1 MSRTALIVEDTPMA
15 STPLEVAL
23 SGIDNLDI
31 FVVTDGQKALEYLDG
46 ESGKNVCAV
55 LTDLNMPT
63 VDGYELIANLR
74 ARKCYMNLPVVVLS
88 GSTERGAARRSIEIG
103 ANAFFAKPYSPSEVK
118 RKLEELLRG

>member
-1 MSRTALIVEDTPMA
+1 MSRLALIVEDTPMA

-23 SGIDNLDI
+23 SGIDNLETI
-31 FVVTDGQKALEYLDG
+31 VVTDGQKALEYLDG
-46 ESGKNVCAV
+46 ESGKDVCAV

-63 VDGYELIANLR
+63 LDGYELIAHLR
-74 ARKCYMNLPVVVLS
+74 SRKRYLNLPVVVLS